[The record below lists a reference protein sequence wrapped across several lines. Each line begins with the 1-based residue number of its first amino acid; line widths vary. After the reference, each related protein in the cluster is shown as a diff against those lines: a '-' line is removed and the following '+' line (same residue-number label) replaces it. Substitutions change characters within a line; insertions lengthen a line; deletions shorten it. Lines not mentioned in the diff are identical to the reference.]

1 MSYFTSDIKLNLHH
15 VCNFYVINV
24 LTTYLVVWYEDVMRT
39 HLKAVEPPKK
49 MTPVGLNL
57 KSGQLIVPSLV
68 YLSAFEGRQ
77 SSTFAVSTEYL

>member
-1 MSYFTSDIKLNLHH
+1 
-15 VCNFYVINV
+15 
-24 LTTYLVVWYEDVMRT
+24 MRT